1 MVKEEVLV
9 LDNKKFRNLKRKL
22 KSIEKEEQKQ
32 VKILRNIEQGRFL
45 LNGQGRFL
53 PNEQGRFLPNE

>member
-1 MVKEEVLV
+1 M
-9 LDNKKFRNLKRKL
+9 LDDKKFRNMKRKL

-45 LNGQGRFL
+45 LNEKAKRTIIN
-53 PNEQGRFLPNE
+53 PSSSSA